1 MAALGV
7 AIGLIAALGFT
18 RLMAGLLYGVKAS
31 DPLTYVSVGGLL
43 CAVALFASYLP
54 ARRAVQIDPAVA
66 LRYE

>member
-18 RLMAGLLYGVKAS
+18 RLMAGLLYGVKSS
-31 DPLTYVSVGGLL
+31 DPVTYVSVGALL